1 MHRALA
7 GLALAGA
14 LGAVPGAAS
23 GATVGESAGAL
34 RYSAGSGETNW
45 LEISLT
51 DAGDYR
57 LYDGGGFDLPGVP
70 TDVGPGCRRE
80 GSDVICDSDGVDR
93 IRVTLRNGADRLI
106 PAADLPAPFE
116 YSGGGGVDSIEYSR
130 SGEPV
135 AISANR
141 RADDGAARRDNVH
154 RDVEELRGSRAAD
167 TLRGS
172 RRGSDLFG
180 DLGADTLIGGRGGDH
195 IAGGRIED
203 SGTDSGVLR
212 SQGHDTIRCGA
223 GSDSVLAD
231 RHDQVARDC
240 EVVGR
245 PYCQPDSEAPA
256 ASCSPGY
263 RYLGSDGADRIR
275 PDRFVTKVFAYGH
288 GGDDVMYS
296 GTGGAELHGEGGG
309 DVMRAQDGQQ
319 YYPDAIECGK
329 GDDVVYADP
338 WDSVAKDC
346 ETVHRPA
353 ASLRIARR

>member
-1 MHRALA
+1 MHGVLA
-7 GLALAGA
+7 GLAVAVA
-14 LGAVPGAAS
+14 LGAVPSVAS
-23 GATVGESAGAL
+23 GATVGESDGAL
-34 RYSAGSGETNW
+34 RYSAGRGETNW

-93 IRVTLRNGADRLI
+93 IRVTLRDGADRLI
-106 PAADLPAPFE
+106 PAGDLPAPFE

-130 SGEPV
+130 SGQAV

-141 RADDGAARRDNVH
+141 QADDGAAGRDNVH
-154 RDVEELRGSRAAD
+154 RDVEELRGSLAAD

-172 RRGSDLFG
+172 PRGSDLFG
-180 DLGADTLIGGRGGDH
+180 DLGADELIGGRDDDH

-203 SGTDSGVLR
+203 SGTDSGLLR
-212 SQGHDTIRCGA
+212 PQGHDTIRCGA

-231 RHDQVARDC
+231 RHDHVAHDC

-245 PYCQPDSEAPA
+245 PYCQPDSEAPD
-256 ASCSPGY
+256 ASCSSGY

-275 PDRFVTKVFAYGH
+275 PDRFVTKVFAYGRG
-288 GGDDVMYS
+288 GGDRMFS
-296 GTGGAELHGEGGG
+296 GTGGAQLHGEGGG
-309 DVMRAQDGQQ
+309 DVIRARDAHHD
-319 YYPDAIECGK
+319 YPDTIHCGR
-329 GDDVVYADP
+329 GHDVVYADP
-338 WDSVAKDC
+338 WDTVARNC
-346 ETVHRPA
+346 ETVHRA
-353 ASLRIARR
+353 AAR